1 MFLFS
6 VKQYFLILVVFTLLI
21 LLVQKYVTDSN
32 AIQKELPQ
40 NVVTKSIDIDGDT
53 TKIFANSTMKES
65 RQKIVTNTTIVDEE
79 TRQLCSLQWTEL
91 NSKVF
96 FRPQMT
102 YYYVDNGKLDL
113 NFLV

>member
-21 LLVQKYVTDSN
+21 LLVQNYATDSN
-32 AIQKELPQ
+32 SIQKEVPQ
-40 NVVTKSIDIDGDT
+40 NVVTKSIDFDGDT
-53 TKIFANSTMKES
+53 KKIAANSTMKDA
-65 RQKIVTNTTIVDEE
+65 RPKIVANTTIVDDE

-102 YYYVDNGKLDL
+102 YYYVDSEKLDL